1 MTYNYSSPPTLDFES
16 PHREGLDTDVG
27 TPANAKEAGAGEQ
40 HFRLIT
46 DSVPGLVLTA
56 TVAGEFEFLN
66 RQLLEYFG
74 RSLEELQA
82 WQADGTVHPYDLDR
96 VIDEWRRGIA
106 SRRPYATE
114 HRLRRADGVY
124 RWFQVRMVPGHD
136 ARGRLIRWYGLLS
149 DIDDL
154 KCAEEALRSS
164 ERSLRLLIDGIP
176 GLVYSMTPTC
186 GLELVNSQV
195 LEYFGRTFEEMKAW
209 DRTGCVH
216 PDDMPRVLDSR
227 QRTVEFG
234 EPHEVEHRLRRADG
248 VYRWFKPR
256 SLALRDA
263 DGRIIRWY
271 CLLTDIDDLKRAEE
285 VLRSTQARLSRA
297 AHLATVSE
305 LSASIAHEVNQ
316 PLAAVVANGHAC
328 RQWLAADPPNVERAL
343 LSAERVIR
351 DGNSAAEIISRIRSL
366 FRRAPPVKDLL
377 DMNEVIEEVCS
388 LIADDLRTRGVV
400 LRIDLQADLPQT
412 AADRVQ
418 MQEVVANL
426 ARNGIEAMDAVRERP
441 KQLLISSR
449 SCDGEVAVHVRDHG
463 VGLSEPDTLFE
474 PLYTTKTS
482 GMGMGLAIC
491 RSIIEAHGGRL
502 WATHNVPHGATF
514 GFALRIAGS
523 ELQ

>member
-1 MTYNYSSPPTLDFES
+1 MAYNYSSPPTSDFES
-16 PHREGLDTDVG
+16 PPWEGLNTDVG
-27 TPANAKEAGAGEQ
+27 THGTAQDAGASER
-40 HFRLIT
+40 HFRLIV
-46 DSVPGLVLTA
+46 DSVPGLVLTT

-82 WQADGTVHPYDLDR
+82 WQANDTVHPHDLDR

-106 SRRPYATE
+106 SRQPYATE

-136 ARGRLIRWYGLLS
+136 A
-149 DIDDL
+149 
-154 KCAEEALRSS
+154 
-164 ERSLRLLIDGIP
+164 
-176 GLVYSMTPTC
+176 T
-186 GLELVNSQV
+186 
-195 LEYFGRTFEEMKAW
+195 
-209 DRTGCVH
+209 
-216 PDDMPRVLDSR
+216 
-227 QRTVEFG
+227 
-234 EPHEVEHRLRRADG
+234 EH
-248 VYRWFKPR
+248 F
-256 SLALRDA
+256 
-263 DGRIIRWY
+263 IRWY

-328 RQWLAADPPNVERAL
+328 RQWLSAEPPNVERAL

-351 DGNSAAEIISRIRSL
+351 DGNSAADIISRIRSL
-366 FRRAPPVKDLL
+366 FRRALPVKDLL

-388 LIADDLRTRGVV
+388 LIADDLRTRGVM
-400 LRIDLQADLPQT
+400 LRIDLQTDLPQT
-412 AADRVQ
+412 AADRIQ
-418 MQEVVANL
+418 MQQVVANL
-426 ARNGIEAMDAVRERP
+426 ARNGIEAMDAVHARP
-441 KQLLISSR
+441 KQLLISSHA
-449 SCDGEVAVHVRDHG
+449 CDGEIAVHVTDHG
-463 VGLSEPDTLFE
+463 VGLIEPDTVFE
-474 PLYTTKTS
+474 PLSTTKTS